1 MKLGSN
7 TPLILGRYKTK
18 DISTKASE
26 GIAFNYLGT
35 IGNKLI
41 SFAFFFLIIKFISV
55 SEYGMYSIL
64 MSIATFFLTLSSLG
78 LPATINRYLPEFFSK
93 KEGGNFSKLA
103 FFSLGICLLF
113 SSVLIVLLFCYRDLL
128 ITKFHFPIELKSLL
142 PLFSFVLLF
151 FVENQLLGD
160 AILNSL
166 LEQRYTNISR
176 ITYLLLKL
184 ILVLFFLK
192 SGLGVRGIVV
202 GWLIAEASLFFI
214 FCLRFLSIFKEME
227 ESGTIENPFP
237 ITRVFRFGA
246 YISLGPLNSFLLNIA
261 ADQFII
267 VYFLSKQAVG
277 LYAFAMSIVN
287 IVASLI
293 PASIVFQIFQS
304 AIIMKMSGTKD
315 SNFLKKVSTFYLKVI
330 IFVGVPI
337 FTIVVIMAD
346 KVIPTIFKPEY
357 LSALNVLYIYTPFMF
372 IWTLHYPLG
381 LIRMVK
387 ERAEITLYISI
398 FTIYNLVADVLLIPH
413 LGIEWAALAT
423 GSTQLF
429 IFLLLLGK
437 FHQDIKFDSIS
448 ALKVIINISLPA
460 VFLFA
465 LKIYVTSIFYLL
477 FIMGLAGVIYL
488 IASYFNSP
496 FCESDIKVSRVILG
510 ERATKFFCW
519 GQ

>member
-1 MKLGSN
+1 MKLGSS
-7 TPLILGRYKTK
+7 TPLIFGRYKPK
-18 DISTKASE
+18 AISTKASE
-26 GIAFNYLGT
+26 GVAFNYLGT
-35 IGNKLI
+35 IGNRLI
-41 SFAFFFLIIKFISV
+41 SFAFFFLIVKLISV
-55 SEYGMYSIL
+55 AEYGIYSIL
-64 MSIATFFLTLSSLG
+64 VSIATFFLIFSSLG

-113 SSVLIVLLFCYRDLL
+113 SSLLIVLLFCYRDLL
-128 ITKFHFPIELKSLL
+128 ITKFHFPIELKGLL

-176 ITYLLLKL
+176 IVYLLLKL
-184 ILVLFFLK
+184 TLIAAFLK

-202 GWLIAEASLFFI
+202 GWLIAEASLFSI
-214 FCLRFLSIFKEME
+214 FCLRFLSIFREME

-246 YISLGPLNSFLLNIA
+246 YISLGPLSSFLLNIA

-267 VYFLSKQAVG
+267 LYFLSKQAVG
-277 LYAFAMSIVN
+277 LYAFAMSMVN

-304 AIIMKMSGTKD
+304 ATIMKISETKD
-315 SNFLKKVSTFYLKVI
+315 SNFLKEVSTFYLKI
-330 IFVGVPI
+330 ILFVGVPI

-346 KVIPTIFKPEY
+346 KIIPILFKPEY
-357 LSALNVLYIYTPFMF
+357 LSALNVLYIYIPFMF

-387 ERAEITLYISI
+387 ERAEITLYITI

-413 LGIEWAALAT
+413 LGIEGAALAT

-429 IFLLLLGK
+429 IFLFLLGK
-437 FHQDIKFDSIS
+437 FYRNTKLDPVSI
-448 ALKVIINISLPA
+448 LKVIVNTLLP
-460 VFLFA
+460 VGVLFV

-477 FIMGLAGVIYL
+477 SVMGLVGIIYL
-488 IASYFNSP
+488 IVSYFNSP
-496 FCESDIKVSRVILG
+496 FCENDTEVSRVILG
-510 ERATKFFCW
+510 ERATRFFCW
-519 GQ
+519 GR